1 MESVQNQTL
10 RNVELVAVDAGS
22 EDGSAR
28 MLDVAAERDMRV
40 SVEHVPPCTREAALD
55 LALSHARGEHVT
67 VMDADGWLEPTFLQ
81 RLVETAEGG
90 HVDLVVAS
98 AEVEISTPRRS
109 VELRCPDAE
118 AIYRTQHDFRAAAWQ
133 HLASGLLA
141 PASAKLFDRGRA
153 VAEGLKFDSGSGT
166 DHGFTYGYLREIERV
181 AIVGGG
187 YRVQRDVELGG
198 VESARR
204 LYRGL
209 GREHEAVRSLLADW
223 GLEGDAASVATLQGR
238 YLELLSQCISIACD
252 IRSGEKPE
260 EVRALVGQMI
270 SDDRARLAASVGQPS
285 DGAARALVGPIKGQ
299 NVSLA
304 IMQARLFSVARRGA
318 PAVLAP
324 DAFI

>member
-1 MESVQNQTL
+1 
-10 RNVELVAVDAGS
+10 
-22 EDGSAR
+22 
-28 MLDVAAERDMRV
+28 
-40 SVEHVPPCTREAALD
+40 
-55 LALSHARGEHVT
+55 
-67 VMDADGWLEPTFLQ
+67 MDADGWLEPTFLQ

-98 AEVEISTPRRS
+98 AEVEISTPHRS
-109 VELRCPDAE
+109 VELRSPDAE

-166 DHGFTYGYLREIERV
+166 DHGFTYGYLREVERV

-252 IRSGEKPE
+252 TRSGEKPE